1 MCYPERVS
9 KKIRQKLA
17 AIVTTVVFGF
27 LLFKLLER
35 TFVLIWVNTPWW
47 GALVML
53 VVLFLII
60 DYTISRAFGVRD

>member
-1 MCYPERVS
+1 VS

-17 AIVTTVVFGF
+17 TIVTTVVFGF

-47 GALVML
+47 GALLML
-53 VVLFLII
+53 IVLFLLI
-60 DYTISRAFGVRD
+60 DYLISRAFGVRD

>member
-1 MCYPERVS
+1 MS

-17 AIVTTVVFGF
+17 TIVTTVVFGF

-47 GALVML
+47 GALLML
-53 VVLFLII
+53 IVLFLLI
-60 DYTISRAFGVRD
+60 DHLIGRAFGVRD